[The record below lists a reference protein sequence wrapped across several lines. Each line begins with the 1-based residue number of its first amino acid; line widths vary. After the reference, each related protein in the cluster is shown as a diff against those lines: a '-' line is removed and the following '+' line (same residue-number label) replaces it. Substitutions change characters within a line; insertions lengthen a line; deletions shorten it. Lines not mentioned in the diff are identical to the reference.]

1 MLTFVEI
8 NILLRTRWRRISKLP
23 GCVTATAAINS
34 GKSILPFLFLSIVVN
49 AKSQQFFGFPLNI
62 NKQHKL

>member
-1 MLTFVEI
+1 
-8 NILLRTRWRRISKLP
+8 
-23 GCVTATAAINS
+23 
-34 GKSILPFLFLSIVVN
+34 LPFLFLSIVVN